1 MKVAGARWRT
11 CASSVVLSLRDSS
24 STATTSMSG
33 SAFFDTNVFV
43 YAVVQDDPRSQ
54 QAEELIAE
62 GGTVSV
68 QVLNEFA
75 DVVRRKAKMPW
86 DEVRFA
92 IENIKAL
99 CPDPLPITLDT
110 HGEAVAIAERY
121 GYRIYDALI
130 VASALEARCTI
141 LYSEDMQDGQVIE
154 KRLTVQNPFR

>member
-1 MKVAGARWRT
+1 
-11 CASSVVLSLRDSS
+11 
-24 STATTSMSG
+24 MSG

-43 YAVVQDDPRSQ
+43 YAVVQDDPRSRK
-54 QAEELIAE
+54 AEDLIAE

-75 DVVRRKAKMPW
+75 DVARRKAKMPW

-110 HGEAVAIAERY
+110 HREALTIAEKY

-141 LYSEDMQDGQVIE
+141 LYSEDMQDGQIIE
-154 KRLTVQNPFR
+154 KRLTVRNPFR

>member
-1 MKVAGARWRT
+1 
-11 CASSVVLSLRDSS
+11 
-24 STATTSMSG
+24 MSA

-43 YAVVQDDPRSQ
+43 YAVVQDDLRSQ
-54 QAEELIAE
+54 KAEELIAE

-99 CPDPLPITLDT
+99 CPDPLPVTLDT
-110 HGEAVAIAERY
+110 HEEALTIAEKY
-121 GYRIYDALI
+121 GYRIFDALI
-130 VASALEARCTI
+130 VASALEAQCTI
-141 LYSEDMQDGQVIE
+141 LYSEDMQDGQVIDG
-154 KRLTVQNPFR
+154 RLTIRNPFHLQT

>member
-1 MKVAGARWRT
+1 MNA
-11 CASSVVLSLRDSS
+11 
-24 STATTSMSG
+24 

-54 QAEELIAE
+54 QAENLIAE

-68 QVLNEFA
+68 QVLYEFA

-86 DEVRFA
+86 DEIRFA
-92 IENIKAL
+92 MENIQSL

-110 HGEAVAIAERY
+110 HQEALAIAEKY

-130 VASALEARCTI
+130 VASALKAKCTI
-141 LYSEDMQDGQVIE
+141 LYSEDMQDGQIIDH
-154 KRLTVQNPFR
+154 RLTIRNPFQ

>member
-1 MKVAGARWRT
+1 
-11 CASSVVLSLRDSS
+11 
-24 STATTSMSG
+24 MSA
-33 SAFFDTNVFV
+33 SAFFDTNIFV

-54 QAEELIAE
+54 KAEELIAE

-68 QVLNEFA
+68 QVLYEFA

-92 IENIKAL
+92 IENIKTL

-110 HGEAVAIAERY
+110 HNEALTIAEKY

-141 LYSEDMQDGQVIE
+141 LYSEDMQDGQVVDR
-154 KRLTVQNPFR
+154 RLTIKNPFGLAGSV

>member
-1 MKVAGARWRT
+1 
-11 CASSVVLSLRDSS
+11 
-24 STATTSMSG
+24 MSG

-43 YAVVQDDPRSQ
+43 YAVVQGDPRSQ
-54 QAEELIAE
+54 KAEELIAE

-86 DEVRFA
+86 DGVRFA
-92 IENIKAL
+92 IENIQAL

-110 HGEAVAIAERY
+110 HREASTIAEKY

-141 LYSEDMQDGQVIE
+141 LYSEDLQDGQVISG
-154 KRLTVQNPFR
+154 KLTIRNPFQ

>member
-1 MKVAGARWRT
+1 MI
-11 CASSVVLSLRDSS
+11 
-24 STATTSMSG
+24 ATKSMSG

-54 QAEELIAE
+54 KAEELVAD
-62 GGTVSV
+62 GGSVSV
-68 QVLNEFA
+68 QVLNEFV

-99 CPDPLPITLDT
+99 CPDPLPLTPDT
-110 HGEAVAIAERY
+110 HREALAIAERY

-130 VASALEARCTI
+130 VASALEAGSTI
-141 LYSEDMQDGQVIE
+141 LYSEDMQDGQVID
-154 KRLTVQNPFR
+154 RQLTIRNPFLHNG